1 MIKTLQ
7 IDAFIVKASYVFCNS
22 PEMLSCQQID
32 YLLSRSRF
40 VKKLWCFV
48 GAGHFKIFG
57 VILNRN
63 SDWLGTY
70 SQHTYHVE
78 FKVWL
83 VSKPLVSVTSWN
95 FCKVREKCLLSQS
108 FLKMYIKTDND
119 FAFPMISWTVKPCV
133 CFKCLSLRLR
143 QITQTSAL
151 W

>member
-32 YLLSRSRF
+32 YLLSGSRF

-57 VILNRN
+57 VILHRN

-70 SQHTYHVE
+70 SQHT
-78 FKVWL
+78 KA
-83 VSKPLVSVTSWN
+83 
-95 FCKVREKCLLSQS
+95 CKVD
-108 FLKMYIKTDND
+108 MITD
-119 FAFPMISWTVKPCV
+119 ISIRYWVIMWSSK
-133 CFKCLSLRLR
+133 SD
-143 QITQTSAL
+143 
-151 W
+151 